1 MERIQRQHQAHPASL
16 LLVRAAPWPGVG
28 GVHEGPSVG
37 NAQSFLRARVV
48 HSWSTL
54 PVLWSF
60 LVLVDVLAKGV
71 PWVPWVELVWGFS
84 FIQHPTGKPAQSLF
98 LAVKTVEWTWTS
110 SLPCFSCCLCPLS
123 TQSLK
128 PVCVNYL
135 VSLPSLSPPQ
145 PRHPSPGLHQNN
157 TLQYSSV
164 ALLAP
169 RVVTPHVD
177 QLGAPRM
184 MSCPQRAPLKLS
196 TLY

>member
-1 MERIQRQHQAHPASL
+1 M
-16 LLVRAAPWPGVG
+16 G
-28 GVHEGPSVG
+28 
-37 NAQSFLRARVV
+37 

-71 PWVPWVELVWGFS
+71 PWVPWVELVCGFS

-98 LAVKTVEWTWTS
+98 LALKTVECSWTS
-110 SLPCFSCCLCPLS
+110 SLHCFSCCLCPLS

-145 PRHPSPGLHQNN
+145 PQHPSPSLRQNN

-169 RVVTPHVD
+169 RSGHASHEPTWCSQDDVC
-177 QLGAPRM
+177 PR
-184 MSCPQRAPLKLS
+184 RAPFKLT